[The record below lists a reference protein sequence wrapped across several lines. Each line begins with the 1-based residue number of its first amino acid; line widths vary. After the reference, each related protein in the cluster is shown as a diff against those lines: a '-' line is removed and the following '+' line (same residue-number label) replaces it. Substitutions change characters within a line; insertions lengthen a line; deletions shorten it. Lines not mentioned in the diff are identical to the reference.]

1 MVRLLVLFLI
11 ALCVVIVYRKIIESL
26 QKALKEP
33 RRRDSASAHPQ
44 GTDSRRAIEA
54 HHREVLGVS
63 EAAGEDEIKTAYR
76 SQLAKYHPDKV
87 THLGDEFHKLADA
100 RTKDIIAAYEYL
112 KQKYGFK

>member
-11 ALCVVIVYRKIIESL
+11 AFCVYIGYRKISESL

-33 RRRDSASAHPQ
+33 RRRDSASAHSQ
-44 GTDSRRAIEA
+44 GTDSRAIEA

-87 THLGDEFHKLADA
+87 THLGDEFHELADA